1 MRRVDG
7 TCPEC
12 ERIVALMA
20 DAGRA
25 VSAAYKAAQEASG
38 HDAALNAAAIAA
50 KERKATLDDELL
62 SHRDNHA
69 ESKIQV
75 RRIPLGLFSLDRV
88 PLTAHNY
95 GRQARKQV
103 QTGQLEHS
111 DRTGLVVQT
120 GQNCPTILFQEV
132 FR

>member
-1 MRRVDG
+1 LGWVALRSPRAAQTIRGSSSNPGAPEGRAFMRRVDG

-69 ESKIQV
+69 ESKYKFGV
-75 RRIPLGLFSLDRV
+75 YR
-88 PLTAHNY
+88 
-95 GRQARKQV
+95 
-103 QTGQLEHS
+103 
-111 DRTGLVVQT
+111 
-120 GQNCPTILFQEV
+120 
-132 FR
+132 